1 MLIHHYKDQTESRR
15 DFSWLTC
22 GCLESDAA
30 RFGISTNSVATT
42 STTGVV
48 PHVTKGR
55 DIAFDLDDGLE
66 IFLTVDINRH
76 H

>member
-1 MLIHHYKDQTESRR
+1 MGVWKVRYTPPI
-15 DFSWLTC
+15 F
-22 GCLESDAA
+22 GAA

-42 STTGVV
+42 STTGGV